1 MLENPRKSKNSKKY
15 SNVLESLK
23 KIRRLEKFLK
33 VCKITM
39 KNYIFLT
46 LAWTLVPNKPCWK
59 MAQMEISLSSK
70 YFPYFSSFN
79 NYSNAL

>member
-1 MLENPRKSKNSKKY
+1 
-15 SNVLESLK
+15 
-23 KIRRLEKFLK
+23 
-33 VCKITM
+33 M

-46 LAWTLVPNKPCWK
+46 LAWTLVPNKPYWK

-79 NYSNAL
+79 NYSNALYEYDTYNMSHII